1 MKMYGISLVN
11 PETGHVSYYTG
22 KAGGDWLSPNKEE
35 VLYGYSKT
43 GAEYVGER
51 LKRVD
56 SSLKK
61 ELLAGYSVIPVEN
74 PNSMVF
80 HDDALSESV
89 TKCGIQ
95 HRVYL
100 MNSMI

>member
-1 MKMYGISLVN
+1 MNMYGISLVN

-35 VLYGYSKT
+35 ALFGYSKT

-51 LKRVD
+51 LKRGV
-56 SSLKK
+56 
-61 ELLAGYSVIPVEN
+61 LAGYSVIPVEN
-74 PNSMVF
+74 PNLMVF
-80 HDDALSESV
+80 YDNALSESV

-95 HRVYL
+95 HLVYL
-100 MNSMI
+100 MDSKI